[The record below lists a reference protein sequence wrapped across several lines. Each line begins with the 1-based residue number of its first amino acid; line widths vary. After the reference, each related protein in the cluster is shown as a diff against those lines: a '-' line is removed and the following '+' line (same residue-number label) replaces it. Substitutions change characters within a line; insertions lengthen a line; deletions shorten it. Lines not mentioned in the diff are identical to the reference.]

1 MVRKQKVAEAVP
13 AAPPSPRR
21 TRAAAAANPP
31 PPVNP
36 PAQDPDTELD
46 EVSGEGDNEEDIAPS
61 PAKKTRSR
69 AKKQA
74 AKKSGKKA
82 ATGEVAG
89 ENVPKHA
96 RNAARGRKSQV
107 FVELPAT
114 PTAHRARVQDSISG
128 SGLVDREMPPSS
140 PPPAPPSST
149 TERQSPASRRVPQSS
164 PGPQPLFPPELVR
177 RARERAQR
185 MLAQADAQIE
195 ATRGAQGHAH
205 REEAPQDADFT
216 MDEEDGANSG
226 SDYEAGIAERDAR
239 DARKAKRGE
248 KVVRTE
254 DEDEEDERE
263 FEAEATT
270 PRRTY
275 AGQRSMAKARHE
287 QSLTDEDE
295 TPKAKREHAAQGGR
309 PAGASPTAP
318 RDDGSGPAPVQ
329 KRQGGFSKSAQSRES
344 RRAPGVAPSSDLEA
358 RSARVAQELFGAE
371 ESPTDVVNG
380 KQREMPDNEDEEE
393 AVEQEEDDEDEEDDE
408 QDWPRT
414 RGAFSKVGKEEAQQ
428 IGRDFNKMVDDLA
441 RKHGKSRKVVLKHT
455 GVTLQATRAANSFCK
470 YSIWYANKH
479 PITSEHDPTSYA
491 AEIRSAYHELVDG
504 LGKKARAEALRPV
517 LEWVAELEAGN
528 VDGGESRK
536 AASSMMKAAH
546 EQLEALCRVY
556 ATHGVVICGAI
567 LSTTPDPAA
576 RQMSKIFGTAPE
588 LLDFVAANEI
598 TVWRYLD
605 WFQNC
610 IVCQRYSMDGIKLPL
625 PADFKSKPA
634 VGKGKEKEKAKDQGI
649 GPSEGKDA
657 KDKKRDALR
666 VSVKSE
672 LVRQLRAFIPEQAS
686 MTWTGWANLAW
697 EHGLLMDKWPVD
709 LAAPG
714 PNFNWKGFTTKDLER
729 LLAALREADDSKGL
743 RIVEWSSADI
753 KLAEAMD
760 VKVAD
765 VGVVIDTTGR
775 VLRTVRESTNYLKA
789 KAKASKR
796 KAIVVDSDG
805 DDDAPVVESSRGEEP
820 RRQVAP
826 LPRRINATDGNP
838 APRKR
843 KRLEEVPAETGSR
856 RPAEMESRRPV
867 ERPQARPTAYKVRS
881 IGRARVLG
889 PPPDEVFHFTQR
901 SAMENAHHAPAIAPM
916 RPMPTEL
923 IGPGVRHDQRIRDE
937 DEVIGFSG
945 PDDDYEPRMRIRR
958 PTTTRQDMQ
967 RMERFAEDFMRYDSP
982 LPRAPIRRYASLAPT
997 DSDGDL
1003 PAGPA
1008 AMVGESGFH
1017 DGRGHYF
1024 VAQQGPARPS
1034 AGDRAQALRQAPRG
1048 RVRSSGESSR
1058 SVASSR
1064 PTPSSSVAG
1073 SSRQSEGSSRMHMD
1087 YHEVAPRGNYNPHG
1101 RYQRRNTI
1109 YEEDVDDDMHLAPRI
1124 PEMRGYDPA
1133 DYEYGPR

>member
-31 PPVNP
+31 PPVHP
-36 PAQDPDTELD
+36 GTQDPDTEMD

-61 PAKKTRSR
+61 PAKKTKSR
-69 AKKQA
+69 PKKQA

-89 ENVPKHA
+89 ENVAKHA

-140 PPPAPPSST
+140 PPPAPPSSP
-149 TERQSPASRRVPQSS
+149 TEQQPPASHRAGGRTENA
-164 PGPQPLFPPELVR
+164 GEGRCPP
-177 RARERAQR
+177 
-185 MLAQADAQIE
+185 D
-195 ATRGAQGHAH
+195 
-205 REEAPQDADFT
+205 REEAPHDT
-216 MDEEDGANSG
+216 ELTPDEEDDANSG
-226 SDYEAGIAERDAR
+226 SDYEEGVAERNVQ

-248 KVVRTE
+248 KVMRTE

-263 FEAEATT
+263 FEQEVAT

-275 AGQRSMAKARHE
+275 AGQRSVAKARHN
-287 QSLTDEDE
+287 QSPTDEEE
-295 TPKAKREHAAQGGR
+295 TPKGKREHAAQGGR
-309 PAGASPTAP
+309 PARASPTAP
-318 RDDGSGPAPVQ
+318 RADTSRPAPVQ
-329 KRQGGFSKSAQSRES
+329 KRQGGFSKSARSHAS
-344 RRAPGVAPSSDLEA
+344 RRAAAVAPSSDLEA
-358 RSARVAQELFGAE
+358 RSAKVAQELFGAE
-371 ESPTDVVNG
+371 ESSTDVIKG
-380 KQREMPDNEDEEE
+380 KQREMPDNEDEE
-393 AVEQEEDDEDEEDDE
+393 AVEQQEDVAEEEDDEDDVDDE

-428 IGRDFNKMVDDLA
+428 LGKDFNKMVDDLA

-598 TVWRYLD
+598 AVWGYLD

-625 PADFKSKPA
+625 PADFKGKQA
-634 VGKGKEKEKAKDQGI
+634 VAKGKEKADNQGI

-672 LVRQLRAFIPEQAS
+672 L
-686 MTWTGWANLAW
+686 
-697 EHGLLMDKWPVD
+697 
-709 LAAPG
+709 
-714 PNFNWKGFTTKDLER
+714 
-729 LLAALREADDSKGL
+729 
-743 RIVEWSSADI
+743 
-753 KLAEAMD
+753 
-760 VKVAD
+760 
-765 VGVVIDTTGR
+765 
-775 VLRTVRESTNYLKA
+775 
-789 KAKASKR
+789 
-796 KAIVVDSDG
+796 
-805 DDDAPVVESSRGEEP
+805 
-820 RRQVAP
+820 
-826 LPRRINATDGNP
+826 
-838 APRKR
+838 
-843 KRLEEVPAETGSR
+843 
-856 RPAEMESRRPV
+856 
-867 ERPQARPTAYKVRS
+867 
-881 IGRARVLG
+881 
-889 PPPDEVFHFTQR
+889 
-901 SAMENAHHAPAIAPM
+901 
-916 RPMPTEL
+916 
-923 IGPGVRHDQRIRDE
+923 
-937 DEVIGFSG
+937 
-945 PDDDYEPRMRIRR
+945 
-958 PTTTRQDMQ
+958 
-967 RMERFAEDFMRYDSP
+967 
-982 LPRAPIRRYASLAPT
+982 
-997 DSDGDL
+997 
-1003 PAGPA
+1003 
-1008 AMVGESGFH
+1008 
-1017 DGRGHYF
+1017 
-1024 VAQQGPARPS
+1024 
-1034 AGDRAQALRQAPRG
+1034 
-1048 RVRSSGESSR
+1048 
-1058 SVASSR
+1058 
-1064 PTPSSSVAG
+1064 
-1073 SSRQSEGSSRMHMD
+1073 
-1087 YHEVAPRGNYNPHG
+1087 
-1101 RYQRRNTI
+1101 
-1109 YEEDVDDDMHLAPRI
+1109 
-1124 PEMRGYDPA
+1124 
-1133 DYEYGPR
+1133 